1 MTRTVAEGSHGAI
14 ESARRSGLLVPG
26 EPVVVMVSGGPDSV
40 CLLDVAAKIV
50 GPDRVVALHVDHGLR
65 PTEADLEVC
74 SALCERLG
82 VGLEVARLDPDSGSG
97 NLQAWARES
106 RYRLGLD
113 LAEANRASLAVG
125 HTASD
130 QAETILYRLAAAPG
144 RRALLGM
151 KPKVGRIVRPLL
163 GVERSITVDYCRS
176 HGLPTVNDPSN
187 ETDRFARNRVRR
199 RLVAALR
206 EIHPAAE
213 ANVIATAEILRD
225 EAEVLDSLVDGLV
238 DGEAPDRS
246 IPLARLR
253 EQPAAL
259 RRLTVQ
265 RLADDAVGRLAP
277 GVARRAD
284 EIAAMPLEGKSM
296 LDLPSGVR
304 AVAERG
310 VLRFVPQVGRG
321 G

>member
-1 MTRTVAEGSHGAI
+1 MKRTVAAGSHGAI
-14 ESARRSGLLVPG
+14 ESARRSGLLTPG
-26 EPVVVMVSGGPDSV
+26 EPVVVMLSGGPDSV
-40 CLLDVAAKIV
+40 CLIDVAVTIV
-50 GPDRVVALHVDHGLR
+50 GSDSVRAIHVDHGLR
-65 PTEADLEVC
+65 PADADLEVC
-74 SALCERLG
+74 ATVCEREG
-82 VGLEVARLDPDSGSG
+82 VELEVARLDPNAGNG

-106 RYRLGLD
+106 RYRLGLEF
-113 LAEANRASLAVG
+113 AERHDAALAVG

-151 KPKVGRIVRPLL
+151 KPQVGRIVRPLL
-163 GVERSITVDYCRS
+163 GVERAVTVDYCRS
-176 HGLPTVNDPSN
+176 HDLPTVDDPSN
-187 ETDRFARNRVRR
+187 ATDRFARNRVRR

-213 ANVIATAEILRD
+213 ANVIATADILRD
-225 EAEVLDSLVDGLV
+225 EAEVLDSLVDGIV
-238 DGEAPDRS
+238 DGDAPARS
-246 IPLARLR
+246 IPLLRLR

-259 RRLTVQ
+259 RRLAVQ
-265 RLADDAVGRLAP
+265 CLADEAAGGLAP

-284 EIAAMPLEGKSM
+284 EIAAMSLEGRSM

-310 VLRFVPQVGRG
+310 VLRFVPQG
-321 G
+321 GLGG